1 MEIEGDSDD
10 EKKEDHKCGAQWG
23 SDLGLV
29 CSGLFGFYQFA
40 AFEVKE
46 MFLDLMENYF
56 LKLKPELL
64 ISLSGF
70 MVCLLPGV
78 DDQNE
83 YMSKTVERILR
94 MAEEIV
100 GTRIFFGTVWQTI
113 LKSPRTRMGGLKFI
127 QRHIPKTHSHS

>member
-1 MEIEGDSDD
+1 M
-10 EKKEDHKCGAQWG
+10 WG

-46 MFLDLMENYF
+46 MFLELMENFF

-70 MVCLLPGV
+70 MVCLLPGI

-83 YMSKTVERILR
+83 QMARSVEKILKKT
-94 MAEEIV
+94 EEIV
-100 GTRIFFGTVWQTI
+100 GTRIFFGTIW
-113 LKSPRTRMGGLKFI
+113 
-127 QRHIPKTHSHS
+127 